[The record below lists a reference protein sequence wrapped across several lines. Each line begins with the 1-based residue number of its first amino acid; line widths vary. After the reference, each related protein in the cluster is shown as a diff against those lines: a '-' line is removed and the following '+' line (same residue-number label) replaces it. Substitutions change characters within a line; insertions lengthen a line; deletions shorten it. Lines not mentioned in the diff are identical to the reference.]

1 MRFPQ
6 RVIATDFRSGVSK
19 KDGTNKDRPFISFHC
34 LDFDGKKFDIFE
46 WNDDGRHPKK
56 IDTPCLLDCQFEMG
70 QNQEGD
76 PTLGLVQIERK
87 SAVFDLGKVFESMKL
102 NMEKA

>member
-6 RVIATDFRSGVSK
+6 KVIATDFRSGTSK

-34 LDFDGKKFDIFE
+34 LDMDGKKFDIFE
-46 WNDDGRHPKK
+46 WNDDGRYPKK
-56 IDTPCLLDCQFEMG
+56 IDTPCLIEAVFDVG
-70 QNQEGD
+70 VNNDGD
-76 PTLGLVQIERK
+76 PTISAVSIDKK
-87 SAVFDLGKVFESMKL
+87 SAIIDLGKVFESMKL